1 MVMNSR
7 LLTPS
12 LDFHLNLKNFP
23 IELQLIR
30 HSQRYGHYVAK
41 NVEVYYTNKNPTCLV
56 PSLIASNIARKQEHQ
71 HHQNHDANFIEYLH
85 YLIQCTH
92 HRIHTHQVLQKEI
105 LYVKCHVYLNQH
117 IIY

>member
-1 MVMNSR
+1 MVMNPR

-23 IELQLIR
+23 IELQPIC
-30 HSQRYGHYVAK
+30 HSQRYGHNVAK
-41 NVEVYYTNKNPTCLV
+41 NVEIYYTNKNPTCLV

-71 HHQNHDANFIEYLH
+71 HHQNYDANFIEYLH

-92 HRIHTHQVLQKEI
+92 HRIHTHQVLKKEI
-105 LYVKCHVYLNQH
+105 LYVKRHVYLNQH
-117 IIY
+117 II